1 MRMGNEISKENEI
14 EKREKEEEMNG
25 VVVANKMLMDY
36 QKESRRSGK
45 RKDIIIIVL
54 IICMLIEALGFYAGF
69 LWYESQFETTVE
81 ETKTIE
87 MNTDGDNAE
96 ISNNDITN

>member
-1 MRMGNEISKENEI
+1 MGNEISKENEI

-36 QKESRRSGK
+36 QKESRKSGK

>member
-1 MRMGNEISKENEI
+1 MGNEISKENEI

>member
-1 MRMGNEISKENEI
+1 MGNEINKENEI

>member
-36 QKESRRSGK
+36 QKESRKSGK

>member
-1 MRMGNEISKENEI
+1 MRTGNEISKENEI
-14 EKREKEEEMNG
+14 EKREKEEMNG

-36 QKESRRSGK
+36 QKESRKSGK